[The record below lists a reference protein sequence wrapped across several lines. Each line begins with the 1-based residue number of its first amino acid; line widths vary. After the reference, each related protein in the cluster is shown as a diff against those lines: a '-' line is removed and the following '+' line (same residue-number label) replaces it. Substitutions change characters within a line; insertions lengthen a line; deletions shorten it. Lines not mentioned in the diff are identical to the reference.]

1 MQVIAQVPAYAPWAI
16 LVASVLPFVM
26 AGVSKSRGFTMRDN
40 AQTRA
45 WQAQLTGYQQRAL
58 WAMQNAFETL
68 PIFIGAVILAAMA
81 APHSKI
87 APIAAWAYVGLR
99 VVDSAA
105 YVADKAS
112 LRSLVWVASMAAI
125 VTLFGVAIASGV
137 LEARCV
143 KSLQIGTRYLAYYA
157 SCSIMMRGFPAP
169 DAAEQTR
176 TKSRR
181 RVMSGR
187 AGMML
192 PGPR

>member
-45 WQAQLTGYQQRAL
+45 WQAQVTGYQQRAL

-99 VVDSAA
+99 VVYSAA

-125 VTLFGVAIASGV
+125 VTLFGVAI
-137 LEARCV
+137 
-143 KSLQIGTRYLAYYA
+143 
-157 SCSIMMRGFPAP
+157 
-169 DAAEQTR
+169 D
-176 TKSRR
+176 
-181 RVMSGR
+181 
-187 AGMML
+187 
-192 PGPR
+192 